1 MSPVNRGSTASS
13 SLRPAVT
20 GARARTSPSVSWVF
34 VVRPSRSPAMY
45 SFSPPSAKLTARVAC
60 PTNTGSTPV
69 AIGSRVPAWPIF
81 LVFSIP
87 RSLAHTSIDVQPWGL
102 SIITIPFAM
111 QALLSRV
118 CANRAK
124 WRVQGFPWENLAAGG
139 IHFRRGIKI
148 RARGPRKM
156 IRHFQGMGTHPCLS
170 SPGACQS
177 SRYRLPFTRPPPC
190 RWPAKRPA
198 WPR

>member
-1 MSPVNRGSTASS
+1 MCAPTAPSGAYKVFHGKNLAAGGIHFRRGIKI
-13 SLRPAVT
+13 
-20 GARARTSPSVSWVF
+20 RARGPLKMPRHFEGTGTHPCLSSPGACQS
-34 VVRPSRSPAMY
+34 SRYHSPCRH
-45 SFSPPSAKLTARVAC
+45 SFP
-60 PTNTGSTPV
+60 
-69 AIGSRVPAWPIF
+69 
-81 LVFSIP
+81 
-87 RSLAHTSIDVQPWGL
+87 
-102 SIITIPFAM
+102 
-111 QALLSRV
+111 V
-118 CANRAK
+118 CAPTAPSGAYK
-124 WRVQGFPWENLAAGG
+124 VFHGKNLAAGG

-156 IRHFQGMGTHPCLS
+156 LRHFQGMGTHPCLS